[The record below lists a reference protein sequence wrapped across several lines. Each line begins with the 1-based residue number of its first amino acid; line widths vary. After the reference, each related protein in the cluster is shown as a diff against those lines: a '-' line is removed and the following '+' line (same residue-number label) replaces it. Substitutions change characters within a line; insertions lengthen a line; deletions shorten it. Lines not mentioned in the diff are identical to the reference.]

1 MARQKKDGDYYA
13 ADYFSHDADM
23 RNDIKVKALRRKFG
37 IAGYA
42 VWNFLLEVLADKD
55 NFELEFGELDQELLA
70 ADFDVTV
77 EDLKDIVD
85 YSVKIGLLKQDGIR
99 IYSETMKRRF
109 AEVFDLWEQRRQR
122 RQRRIEANRE
132 NGRKGGNPNFKKG
145 QPNPYYQTTES
156 VMEDNPN
163 ITQHTEKT
171 TEDNPKLNETKQD
184 ETKRPIKEKSPKG
197 EKKAAT
203 TSRFVPPTIEDVRA
217 YIQQMNFRHV
227 DPERF
232 IDYYTSNGWKVGRN
246 PMKNWQATV
255 RNWENKNKPQT
266 TTSQNGEI
274 TLGVGEFI
282 NGKGIRTYGTSG
294 TAVPPSAPPR
304 PSDAHWWNTASNQ
317 WEKIL

>member
-1 MARQKKDGDYYA
+1 MARQKNNENGG
-13 ADYFSHDADM
+13 ADFFSHDIDM
-23 RNDIKVKALRRKFG
+23 RNDIKVRALRRKFQ
-37 IAGYA
+37 IKGYA
-42 VWNFLLEVLADKD
+42 MWCFILEVLTDST
-55 NFELEFGELDQELLA
+55 NFEVEYNEINQELLA
-70 ADFDVTV
+70 ADIEVPV
-77 EDLKDIVD
+77 EEFREIIE
-85 YSVKIGLLKQDGIR
+85 YCVKIGLLQIENGKLFSIAH
-99 IYSETMKRRF
+99 KRRF
-109 AEVFDLWEQRRQR
+109 ERMLEVRKRRAEAARK
-122 RQRRIEANRE
+122 

-145 QPNPYYQTTES
+145 QPNPYYQITES
-156 VMEDNPN
+156 VMEDNRN
-163 ITQHTEKT
+163 ITESEEKI
-171 TEDNPKLNETKQD
+171 TEDNPVEDSIAEQRRVKHT
-184 ETKRPIKEKSPKG
+184 KEKSPKG

-203 TSRFVPPTIEDVRA
+203 TSRFVPPTIEEVRA
-217 YIQQMNFRHV
+217 YIQQMKFRHV

-255 RNWENKNKPQT
+255 RNWESKNKPQT

-282 NGKGIRTYGTSG
+282 NSKGIRTYGTSG